1 MVALP
6 HPIEIPSPSR
16 KTLLKIQHLRV
27 DFCGRQSV
35 TALDGIDL
43 TIGEG
48 EILGLVGESG
58 SGKTVLSLAL
68 LRLIANPGRIGDGA
82 ILWNGRNLLQI
93 GDKEMQKV
101 RGREM
106 AMIFQNPLASLNPVR
121 TVKAQ
126 FMALLRLH
134 HELTNS
140 EAEMEAL
147 GWLREVGIP
156 DPERVMGSY
165 AFQLSGGLCQRVMIA
180 MAISCRPKLLIA
192 DEPTASLDTT
202 IQAQIMDLLLAL
214 RDRLGMAI
222 LLVSHDLGVIA
233 RLCDRVAVMYLGRIV
248 EVAEAAELYAKP
260 LHPYTELLLR
270 SVPVPDPRQRN
281 TRIEMPAGD
290 VPSPTR
296 IPQGA
301 CRFEGRCPRAI
312 DRCRHIDPQL
322 KPVNDGGRSVA
333 CIHYEH

>member
-1 MVALP
+1 VAAVP
-6 HPIEIPSPSR
+6 HSVEVPSLDR
-16 KTLLKIQHLRV
+16 KTILDVQGLRV
-27 DFCGRQSV
+27 DFRGRQSV

-58 SGKTVLSLAL
+58 SGKTVLSLSL
-68 LRLIANPGRIGDGA
+68 LRLIASPGRIGEGA
-82 ILWNGRNLLQI
+82 ILWNGRNLLQLNE
-93 GDKEMQKV
+93 KEMQRV

-134 HELTNS
+134 HDLTNS
-140 EAEMEAL
+140 EAEKEAL
-147 GWLREVGIP
+147 GLLREVGIP
-156 DPERVMGSY
+156 DPDRIMGSY

-202 IQAQIMDLLLAL
+202 IQAQIMDLLLTL

-248 EVAEAAELYAKP
+248 EVAEATELYEKP
-260 LHPYTELLLR
+260 LHPYTQLLLR

-281 TRIEMPAGD
+281 PRNAPLAGD
-290 VPSPTR
+290 VPSPSAIR
-296 IPQGA
+296 HGA

-312 DRCRHIDPQL
+312 DRCRHTDPQL
-322 KPVNDGGRSVA
+322 MPVNDGGRSVA
-333 CIHYEH
+333 CIHYES

>member
-1 MVALP
+1 MAPALQ
-6 HPIEIPSPSR
+6 PIEVPSPDR
-16 KTLLKIQHLRV
+16 NTILDVRHLRV
-27 DFCGRQSV
+27 DFRGHQSI

-58 SGKTVLSLAL
+58 SGKTVLALSL
-68 LRLIANPGRIGDGA
+68 LRLVANPGRITGGA
-82 ILWNGRNLLQI
+82 ILWNGQNLLEI
-93 GDKEMQKV
+93 DDKAIQQV

-121 TVKAQ
+121 TVRAQ

-134 HELTNS
+134 HNLTNS
-140 EAEMEAL
+140 EAEKEAVRL
-147 GWLREVGIP
+147 LREVGIP
-156 DPERVMGSY
+156 DPERIMGNY
-165 AFQLSGGLCQRVMIA
+165 PFQLSGGLCQRVMVA

-202 IQAQIMDLLLAL
+202 IQAQIMELLLTL

-248 EVAEAAELYAKP
+248 EVADAAELYEKP
-260 LHPYTELLLR
+260 LHPYTQLLLR
-270 SVPVPDPRQRN
+270 SVPVPDPRQRH
-281 TRIEMPAGD
+281 TRNELSVGD
-290 VPSPTR
+290 VPPASEIQR
-296 IPQGA
+296 GV
-301 CRFEGRCPRAI
+301 CRFAGRCPEVI
-312 DRCRHIDPQL
+312 DRCRHTDPL
-322 KPVNDGGRSVA
+322 LRPVNDSRRSVA
-333 CIHYEH
+333 CVHYEQ